1 MPGTTPR
8 LSATAVRRASNG
20 KKRMAWEAVRLS
32 YAPSQVLPKN
42 TLYVCPRTT
51 IQNDLIIPEETKE
64 IYHIPVLHAKIAVI
78 GSENGGRKHRSIS
91 HN

>member
-1 MPGTTPR
+1 MLGTTPR

-42 TLYVCPRTT
+42 TLYVCPRATT
-51 IQNDLIIPEETKE
+51 QNDLIIPEETKE
-64 IYHIPVLHAKIAVI
+64 IYHILHAKIAVI